1 MAVGTY
7 FFDTATFAN
16 ASTVYTDQGLTLIA
30 PDGFYSDDIIVREQI
45 TGKLQVAETC
55 DCSGATPTPTPT
67 VTPLIPTATSP
78 TATPPPLPPTATAIT
93 PEPTVQ
99 PNPPTATPPPVTEPI
114 AGFYYRL
121 EPCVPCNTTEIR
133 YMFSLTALTN
143 NQRYLEA
150 ETGCYYTYKDD
161 VSYPPLVEVRFS
173 LIINPSELAGETL
186 CPPVPTGPPVNNYI
200 VSKCTTNIRS
210 IFSTTTNYNNFTR
223 MGGAS
228 GTYQILGTSNDA
240 NLFPTVTGLQCVD
253 DQGRLESNTNFSGCA
268 SNCPDNQSYFTLNRC
283 NNPNNA
289 NIGSLITMNTAEYW
303 EASPFGYQT
312 GDVVY
317 APSTGKCY
325 TLGPTRTGTGG
336 ADPINL
342 NGSYKVQS
350 CYECS
355 NFESPDAGFEQPNTF
370 TDFDMRAF

>member
-16 ASTVYTDQGLTLIA
+16 ASTVYTDQALSQIA
-30 PDGFYSDDIIVREQI
+30 PDGFYSDDIIVREQL

-55 DCSGATPTPTPT
+55 DCASTPTPTPTPTPTITATPVPTPTATPFPTPTPGPTSAPTPTPTSSPTPTPTPTPT
-67 VTPLIPTATSP
+67 V
-78 TATPPPLPPTATAIT
+78 
-93 PEPTVQ
+93 
-99 PNPPTATPPPVTEPI
+99 
-114 AGFYYRL
+114 AGYYYRL
-121 EPCVPCNTTEIR
+121 VPCVPCNTTEIR

-150 ETGCYYTYKDD
+150 ETGCYYTYTDD
-161 VSYPPLVEVRFS
+161 VNYPPLVSVS
-173 LIINPSELAGETL
+173 SNLIINPSELAGETL

-228 GTYQILGTSNDA
+228 GTYRILGTSNDA
-240 NLFPTVTGLQCVD
+240 NLHPTVTGLQCVD
-253 DQGRLESNTNFSGCA
+253 DQGRLESNSNFSGCA
-268 SNCPDNQSYFTLNRC
+268 SNCPDNQSYFTLRRC
-283 NNPNNA
+283 NDPINA

-325 TLGPTRTGTGG
+325 TLGPTQTGTGG

-342 NGSYKVQS
+342 SGSYKVQS

-355 NFESPDAGFEQPNTF
+355 NFESPESGLDQDNSFIN
-370 TDFDMRAF
+370 FDDRPF